1 MQKSFKKTLALIL
14 SIVMIIGVLPMG
26 LSFAAETEG
35 DFTYEI
41 EDGKAVVIGYNGP
54 AAVVVP
60 ETLGGKPVVKIG
72 DSAPSSPV
80 FNRNT
85 EIVSMVLPDTVE
97 EIMPGSFYG
106 CANLES
112 IDLGGATKIGDT
124 AFGGCVKLTTIT
136 MSADVE
142 VIERNAFNT
151 DTIKNVNFEGTI
163 AQWNAIL
170 ANMAT
175 GNSVLES
182 ATVVYCYG
190 KDCEHNYEVVSDT
203 ATCLEDGEKKSVCID
218 CGYELVEVSYAK
230 WHSVDE
236 DSIEDSAF
244 VNSTVPTCTTGGVAT
259 VNCDVCNEEFTLWV
273 PALGHKVAEAD
284 WNILTEATCTGEGT
298 RFGQC
303 EVCEKWTSE
312 VISAKGH
319 TDKDVIPG
327 KEPTCTDAGYTE
339 SRYCTTCETFTVV
352 AETIPALGHD
362 YFKDVDSSSEPT
374 CTVAGLYLNI
384 CGRCGDRK
392 YEAVNNLGHDIVNV
406 DAQAPDCENFG
417 WNAYKYCTRC
427 EYTTYVK
434 LPAKGHTAGAAATC
448 TTAQTCVRCDYI
460 YQEALG
466 HDIETVTG
474 RPVTCTSNGLT
485 DGKYCRRCETEL
497 EAQRVIVATGHSAE
511 TVKGTPA
518 TCTENGLK
526 DGVYCAACDT
536 WIIAQEVITAPGHK
550 KVKIPAVPQ
559 TCTEYGWTEGE
570 GCENC
575 DAIFDVPQRIDPYG
589 SHDIITVYGYAATCT
604 EKGLTDGKKCSRSNC
619 DYVEVEQEEIPA
631 GHTLV
636 RIQPLAPTCTEAGYT
651 FGQKCSACGVI
662 TLQPTELPATGHVNG
677 PAATCTAPQTCAI
690 CEVVLAEKL
699 DHTPG
704 AAATCTAPQTC
715 TVCDGVLVEAL
726 GHDLEFDMTVTKPAT
741 CYSDGYEKA
750 DCKNCDYSY
759 GKKLLATGHNVQN
772 WTTIQIP
779 TCKVEGKAVGLCLN
793 CRYNIEKVLPI
804 VEHKDDDSNNKCD
817 FCGKSMG
824 GITLPDIGGD
834 KEEDDVKCSCNCH
847 AVGIKGLIFDF
858 ILFLQRLF
866 GLNRT
871 CKCGEAHY

>member
-60 ETLGGKPVVKIG
+60 ETLGGKPVVKLG
-72 DSAPSSPV
+72 NDPV
-80 FNRNT
+80 RGVPFFHSNT
-85 EIVSMVLPDTVE
+85 DITSVVLPDTVE
-97 EIMPGSFYG
+97 EIVPGSFYG
-106 CANLES
+106 CTNLET
-112 IDLGGATKIGDT
+112 IDLGGATKIGNT
-124 AFGGCVKLTTIT
+124 VFGGCSKLTTIT
-136 MSADVE
+136 MDADVTTIE
-142 VIERNAFNT
+142 VNAFAT

-170 ANMAT
+170 ASMAS

-190 KDCEHNYEVVSDT
+190 KDCEHNYKVVSDT
-203 ATCLEDGEKKSVCID
+203 ATCLEDGTKKSVCTD

-352 AETIPALGHD
+352 AETISALGHD

-448 TTAQTCVRCDYI
+448 LTAQTCVRCEYV

-466 HDIETVTG
+466 HDVKIVSG
-474 RPVTCTSNGLT
+474 KDVTCTANGLT
-485 DGKYCRRCETEL
+485 DGEYCDRCKVVLKEQS
-497 EAQRVIVATGHSAE
+497 AIIATGHKTE

-526 DGVYCAACDT
+526 DGIYCNVCNT
-536 WIIAQEVITAPGHK
+536 WVVEQEVITAPGHK

-575 DAIFDVPQRIDPYG
+575 DYFEDEPQRIDPYG
-589 SHDIITVYGYAATCT
+589 SHDIITVYGYPATCT

-631 GHTLV
+631 AHKLLH
-636 RIQPLAPTCTEAGYT
+636 IKPIAPTCTEAGYT
-651 FGQKCSACGVI
+651 FGQKCTVCEVFTI
-662 TLQPTELPATGHVNG
+662 QPEELPATGHTEG
-677 PAATCTAPQTCAI
+677 PAATC
-690 CEVVLAEKL
+690 
-699 DHTPG
+699 
-704 AAATCTAPQTC
+704 AAAQTC
-715 TVCDGVLVEAL
+715 TVCNAVLAAALAHTPGVAATCTDPQVCTVCNGVLAEAL
-726 GHDLEFDMTVTKPAT
+726 GHDLVFDTAVS
-741 CYSDGYEKA
+741 CHLDGYEKA
-750 DCKNCDYSY
+750 SCKRCDYSY
-759 GKKLLATGHNVQN
+759 TKTIPATGHNVET
-772 WTTIQIP
+772 WTVVQSS
-779 TCKVEGKAVGLCLN
+779 TCKEEGKAVGVCMN
-793 CRYNIEKVLPI
+793 CKHTMEDKVP
-804 VEHKDDDSNNKCD
+804 VVDHKDELGNDNKCD

-824 GITLPDIGGD
+824 GITLPDFGGND
-834 KEEDDVKCSCNCH
+834 KEDEGKCSCNCH

-866 GLNRT
+866 GFNRV
-871 CKCGEAHY
+871 CKCGEPHYD

>member
-1 MQKSFKKTLALIL
+1 MQKSFKKTIALIL
-14 SIVMIIGVLPMG
+14 SIVMIMGVLPMG

-35 DFTYEI
+35 YFTYEI
-41 EDGKAVVIGYNGP
+41 VDDKAVVIGYNGP

-60 ETLGGKPVVKIG
+60 ETLGGKPVVKLG

-170 ANMAT
+170 ASMAS

-203 ATCLEDGEKKSVCID
+203 ATCLEDGTKKSVCTD
-218 CGYELVEVSYAK
+218 CGYELVEDSYAK
-230 WHSVDE
+230 GHSVDIE
-236 DSIEDSAF
+236 SIEDSAY
-244 VNSTVPTCTTGGVAT
+244 TIVPTCTTDGLAT
-259 VNCDVCNEEFTLWV
+259 VNCDVCDEELTLWV
-273 PALGHKVAEAD
+273 PARGHKVAESA
-284 WNILTEATCTGEGT
+284 WETLTEATCTDNGSKIG
-298 RFGQC
+298 RC
-303 EVCEKWTSE
+303 ERCSKLTSE
-312 VISAKGH
+312 AIPAKGH
-319 TDKDVIPG
+319 TEDIRPSQA
-327 KEPTCTDAGYTE
+327 PTCTQAGYTE
-339 SRYCTTCETFTVV
+339 SRFCTVCNTWTLEV
-352 AETIPALGHD
+352 ETIPAPGHSYVRNEEESTD
-362 YFKDVDSSSEPT
+362 AT
-374 CTVAGLYLNI
+374 CTQAGLDVNVCEI
-384 CGRCGDRK
+384 CGTIQ
-392 YEAVNNLGHDIVNV
+392 YAPVNNLGHDIVNV
-406 DAQAPDCENFG
+406 DAQAPGCENGG
-417 WNAYKYCTRC
+417 WNAYKYCAREGC
-427 EYTTYVK
+427 NYTTKVE
-434 LPAKGHTAGAAATC
+434 LSAKGHTAGAAATC
-448 TTAQTCVRCDYI
+448 IAAQTCVRCDYI

-466 HDIETVTG
+466 HDIEVVTG

-526 DGVYCAACDT
+526 DGWKCSVCNE
-536 WIIAQEVITAPGHK
+536 ILVAQEVITAPGHK
-550 KVKIPAVPQ
+550 KVKIPAIPQ

-619 DYVEVEQEEIPA
+619 DYVGVEQVEIPA

-636 RIQPLAPTCTEAGYT
+636 IIQPLAPTCTEAGYT
-651 FGQKCSACGVI
+651 FGQKCSACGEI
-662 TLQPTELPATGHVNG
+662 TLQPTELPATGHTEG
-677 PAATCTAPQTCAI
+677 PAATCTAPQTCVI
-690 CEVVLAEKL
+690 CDVVLAEKL
-699 DHTPG
+699 AHTPG
-704 AAATCTAPQTC
+704 AAATCIAPQTC

-750 DCKNCDYSY
+750 DCKNCDYNY
-759 GKKLLATGHNVQN
+759 GKKLPKTGHNVQN
-772 WTTIQIP
+772 WTVIQIP

-793 CRYNIEKVLPI
+793 CKYNQEMKLDI
-804 VEHKDDDSNNKCD
+804 VDHKDDDSNNKCD

-834 KEEDDVKCSCNCH
+834 KEEDDGKCTCNCH

-866 GLNRT
+866 GLNKT